1 MNISTTHGTGS
12 HPGHDHETTAAISR
26 SIGAWGAVQLGTMV
40 LITPEEIDQAEK
52 RRWTTALRTVAAT
65 KFAILSE
72 TPAGS
77 QASLM

>member
-52 RRWTTALRTVAAT
+52 KTLDYRPPDSSGYEIRHI
-65 KFAILSE
+65 K
-72 TPAGS
+72 
-77 QASLM
+77 